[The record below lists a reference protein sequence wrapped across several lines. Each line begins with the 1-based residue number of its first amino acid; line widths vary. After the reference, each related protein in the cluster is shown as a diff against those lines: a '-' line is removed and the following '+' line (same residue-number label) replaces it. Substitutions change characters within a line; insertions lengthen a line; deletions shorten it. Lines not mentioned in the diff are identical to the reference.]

1 MPCLESFESPFFDL
15 EGETTPKALRAITRV
30 LRLIAFH
37 TQALLGGLLFIGMA
51 RAIYL

>member
-15 EGETTPKALRAITRV
+15 EGETTPKALRVITRV
-30 LRLIAFH
+30 LSIPH
-37 TQALLGGLLFIGMA
+37 SIQALLGGLLFKGMA